1 MQRFQCLAHLHGR
14 KPCHQ
19 HGEEFLQCHRFAHD
33 RQPEEQRL
41 LQGRESCKLLGKQ
54 VTDGAKDH
62 RVLLQEG
69 ADLAPEEFGDG
80 LSDDV
85 QGQRVARI
93 QLGEAHPVLRGANDI
108 PFL

>member
-1 MQRFQCLAHLHGR
+1 MQRFQCLAHLHICNGSQQQR
-14 KPCHQ
+14 VQ
-19 HGEEFLQCHRFAHD
+19 LDNTSRFAHD
-33 RQPEEQRL
+33 RQPGQQRL